1 MGRGLS
7 LPMVFS
13 ERGCHRM
20 TSIPRK
26 SKQVINTGR
35 KSKFSKVMSSQWQ
48 LMVMSIPM
56 LLYILLFNYAPL
68 WGWLNAFKDYS
79 NKASFGTGNAP
90 WFGWGNFAQLFR
102 DNSVTV
108 DGRMGL
114 WNDFGLSI
122 RNTFAMSVINLVFGT
137 VSSILLAV
145 LLNEVR
151 SKSFKR
157 TVQTVTYLPHFLS
170 MIVVVSMAQNI
181 FSTDGPLNRFLVSMG
196 LIKEEIFWLGD
207 KRYFW
212 WLVGIINVWKEVGW
226 NTIIYISAMTSI
238 DPCLHEAAAI
248 DGAGRFQRI
257 LHVTLPGIKS
267 TFVILLIMNIG
278 HLLEAGFEIQYLLG
292 RGVVYDVA
300 STIDIFVLKYGTEK
314 LDIGVATAAGMF
326 KSVVAIVLLVIAN
339 MVAKALDEDTLI

>member
-1 MGRGLS
+1 
-7 LPMVFS
+7 
-13 ERGCHRM
+13 M
-20 TSIPRK
+20 TVLPRK
-26 SKQVINTGR
+26 AAAPQH
-35 KSKFSKVMSSQWQ
+35 KSRHGFFYNLGKQWQ
-48 LMVMSIPM
+48 LALMSVPM
-56 LLYILLFNYAPL
+56 LLYVLLFNYAPM
-68 WGWLNAFKDYS
+68 WGWANAFLDYT
-79 NKASFGTGNAP
+79 NKKNIAKGITP
-90 WFGWGNFAQLFR
+90 YIGWANFEWLFNR
-102 DNSVTV
+102 P
-108 DGRMGL
+108 
-114 WNDFGLSI
+114 DFFQSI
-122 RNTFAMSVINLVFGT
+122 RNTLAMSVINLVFGT
-137 VSSILLAV
+137 VSAILLAV

-151 SKSFKR
+151 NKGFKR

-181 FSTDGPLNRFLVSMG
+181 FASNGVVNSFLMSTG
-196 LIKEEIFWLGD
+196 LIREEIFWLGD

-212 WLVGIINVWKEVGW
+212 LLVGIINVWKEVGW

-248 DGAGRFQRI
+248 DGAGRLQRI

-278 HLLEAGFEIQYLLG
+278 HLMEAGFEIQYLLG

-326 KSVVAIVLLVIAN
+326 KSVVAIILLIIAN
-339 MVAKALDEDTLI
+339 MTAKALDEDTLI